1 MEKEKKGVRKM
12 LALEIIGVLG
22 AAYAALVWV
31 VVRSQ
36 VGKNEVQLKRISP
49 ATTGGAW

>member
-1 MEKEKKGVRKM
+1 M

-22 AAYAALVWV
+22 AVYAALVWV
-31 VVRSQ
+31 VVRTQ
-36 VGKNEVQLKRISP
+36 VGRNEVQLKRIST

>member
-1 MEKEKKGVRKM
+1 M

-22 AAYAALVWV
+22 AVYAALVWV
-31 VVRSQ
+31 VVRTQ
-36 VGKNEVQLKRISP
+36 AGRNEVQLKKSSP

>member
-1 MEKEKKGVRKM
+1 VEKRGKGVRKM

-22 AAYAALVWV
+22 AVYTALVWV
-31 VVRSQ
+31 LVRTRL
-36 VGKNEVQLKRISP
+36 GRKEVQLKKTSP